1 MRPRGSLRGPWPWSS
16 LTACLPARF
25 QLPHLQPWVSITPQG
40 RTFRGGGKGWLRV
53 DPFSGL
59 ATLSPMELG
68 QGPGGLAFTLLMV
81 TGFWGRGLG
90 GPGGPASL
98 EEGKTSLPGHPARLE
113 VGQEGGPAE
122 HTERM
127 FDTLS
132 LPPPGSYTAQTAA
145 RTMTP
150 QEWRSSWLRSSPPLT
165 EPRRTSYTPGPA
177 DESVPEEEEEDW
189 EPPTR
194 SVGGGGHPRGGSRLG
209 LSAGMGLGSWSLYQ
223 GGGRDG

>member
-113 VGQEGGPAE
+113 VGQEG
-122 HTERM
+122 
-127 FDTLS
+127 
-132 LPPPGSYTAQTAA
+132 
-145 RTMTP
+145 
-150 QEWRSSWLRSSPPLT
+150 WR
-165 EPRRTSYTPGPA
+165 GA
-177 DESVPEEEEEDW
+177 VP
-189 EPPTR
+189 
-194 SVGGGGHPRGGSRLG
+194 GGHPWELTPPPQERKRGGCKNLERRGRGCLPESPTPTRASGEARLG
-209 LSAGMGLGSWSLYQ
+209 AYYRLRPESSYNTQHLCGKGV
-223 GGGRDG
+223 